1 MHNPFT
7 KHPHSVGET
16 YGEHL
21 YFAGRFGVSMMIA
34 GLACVIHSIFP
45 FIFKKTASDM
55 LIKQMNQFIDR
66 MPVVEERVVTLS
78 RSIERKMG
86 VGNAQ
91 ASPFSVSVMQYESS
105 TD

>member
-1 MHNPFT
+1 MKNPFT
-7 KHPHSVGET
+7 HHPHSVGET

-21 YFAGRFGVSMMIA
+21 FFAGRFGFGMAIA
-34 GLACVIHSIFP
+34 GFACMIHAVFP
-45 FIFKKTASDM
+45 FVFKKTASDM

-86 VGNAQ
+86 YGKAQ
-91 ASPFSVSVMQYESS
+91 ASPFSVSIMQYDTN